1 MKLENIKIGMR
12 VFENITW
19 QSGKVMDLW
28 LSEANRPYACI
39 RFEDGSERSVPIDN
53 LGKSI

>member
-12 VFENITW
+12 VFENLTS

-39 RFEDGSERSVPIDN
+39 RFDDGSERSVPIDN